1 MRSWQ
6 IQEAKTHLSELV
18 REAEHLGPQ
27 EITWHGRPVAVVI
40 SRVEDERLTGTHA
53 SLVAFMQS
61 SPLSGYEDVEFERDK
76 GLTRE
81 VAL

>member
-6 IQEAKTHLSELV
+6 IQEAKAHLSELV
-18 REAEHLGPQ
+18 REAESAGPQ

-40 SRVEDERLTGTHA
+40 SHVEYERLTGARA
-53 SLVAFMQS
+53 SLAAFMQS
-61 SPLSGYEDVEFERDK
+61 SPLAECADLEFERDK
-76 GLTRE
+76 STTRE